1 MREPLRIVGLDPSL
15 NNWGI
20 ARGFFLPD
28 SEKII
33 INDLAV
39 IKPDL
44 PEGKTVRQNSKDL
57 VAAHQL
63 STGSWVAVK
72 DAQVVF
78 VEVPQGSQSARASS
92 AYGIC
97 IGVLGALRA
106 HGVHFYEL
114 TPTEVKLAA
123 TGSKTATKAEM
134 IAWAIKEQPEA
145 PWPTQVQKGE
155 TRIIEGRAEHMAD
168 AVAAI
173 YAGTKLLQ
181 FKQMLMLRNSF

>member
-1 MREPLRIVGLDPSL
+1 MGGPLKVVGLDPSL

-20 ARGFFLPD
+20 AHGFYCPD

-33 INDLAV
+33 INALGV

-44 PEGKTVRQNSKDL
+44 PEGKTVRQNNKDI

-63 STGSWVAVK
+63 STGAWVAVK

-78 VEVPQGSQSARASS
+78 VEVPQGMQSARSAA

-97 IGVLGALRA
+97 IGVLGSLRA

-123 TGSKTATKAEM
+123 VGSKTATKAEM
-134 IAWAIKEQPEA
+134 ISWAIKEQPEA
-145 PWPTQVQKGE
+145 PWPVQVQKGE
-155 TRIIEGRAEHMAD
+155 TRIIESRAEHMAD
-168 AVAAI
+168 AVATI
-173 YAGTKLLQ
+173 YAGVKLLQ
-181 FKQMLMLRNSF
+181 FKQMMMLRPR